1 MIYFFKEEKEKERET
16 KIQREKYDIFYS
28 NLLQVRN
35 LEIRIKCIERAYFFF
50 EKNKHSSPKREP
62 LFPKVRKI
70 YRSLLS

>member
-35 LEIRIKCIERAYFFF
+35 LEIRIECIERAYFFF
-50 EKNKHSSPKREP
+50 
-62 LFPKVRKI
+62 
-70 YRSLLS
+70 